1 MSRRQRLSQVCIF
14 GRPDFD
20 DTAIHWGTWWTK
32 KLIEKC
38 PFQVVELYKDDA
50 TRAKSEAAI
59 KEYPQAFDYK
69 FGHGNADVLTQ
80 QNFEVTIDDQ
90 NIELWAEA
98 WVHLLSCE
106 VFARLGLK
114 FKHGSGY
121 NRTYY
126 FYISTYPNDVAE
138 QYFDSDHQYAL
149 AVWLKDASAGEAQAA
164 LKKAYTDYFAQGRT
178 GNDYLPWDRDSHV
191 ITCDPNDHWKAGPG
205 IRRVQ
210 ASYKFSD
217 GDWTLIGDMT
227 KGENDV
233 YSLKWKFPREGVCR
247 LRYDAEDTEENK
259 RAKET
264 GDFTIKFPESP
275 IEIVPIWPVGGEV
288 IEAKAA
294 EIKTQV
300 RYLGQ

>member
-1 MSRRQRLSQVCIF
+1 VAPRQKLSQVCIF
-14 GRPDFD
+14 SRPDFD
-20 DTAIHWGTWWTK
+20 DTAVRWGTYWTK
-32 KLIEKC
+32 KLIDKC
-38 PFQVVELYKDDA
+38 LYQVVDLYKDLA
-50 TRAKSEAAI
+50 TRAENEAAI
-59 KEYPQAFDYK
+59 KANPTAFYYG
-69 FGHGNADVLTQ
+69 FGHGNEDVFTG
-80 QNFEVTIDDQ
+80 QNLQAVIDYD

-98 WVHLLSCE
+98 WVHLLSCS

-126 FYISTYPNDVAE
+126 FYISTYPNSVAE
-138 QYFDSDHQYAL
+138 QYFDSDHQYPL

-164 LKKAYTDYFAQGRT
+164 LKKAYTDYFAEGRT
-178 GNDYLPWDRDSHV
+178 GNDYLPWDRDSHI
-191 ITCDPNDHWKAGPG
+191 ITCDPGDHWKAAPG

-210 ASYKFSD
+210 ASHKFQD
-217 GDWTLIGDMT
+217 GDWTLIGDMA
-227 KGENDV
+227 KQENDV
-233 YSLKWKFPREGVCR
+233 YSLKWKFPKEGVCR
-247 LRYDAEDTEENK
+247 LRYDAEDTEGNK
-259 RAKET
+259 KAKET

-300 RYLGQ
+300 RYLG